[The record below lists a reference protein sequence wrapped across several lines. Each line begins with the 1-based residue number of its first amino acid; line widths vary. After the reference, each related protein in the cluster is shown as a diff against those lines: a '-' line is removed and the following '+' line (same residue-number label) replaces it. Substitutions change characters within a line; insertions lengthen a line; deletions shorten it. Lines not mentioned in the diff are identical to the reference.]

1 MEEKTFLDRII
12 AAISYLTFGFVG
24 AIWLIIN
31 AIRNKYVSQFLKY
44 HIYQSIFISFALYVV
59 SLILGML
66 IQILDVVPY
75 VQILV
80 RQLYFVFNT
89 PIFMNY
95 SIIQI
100 FVYTLCGYLIITS
113 AMGLYSY
120 VPWVSG
126 IISEIT
132 GRK

>member
-1 MEEKTFLDRII
+1 MEEKTPLDRII
-12 AAISYLTFGFVG
+12 ATLSYLTFGFVG
-24 AIWLIIN
+24 MIWWVVC
-31 AIRNKYVSQFLKY
+31 AIRNKYISPFLKY
-44 HIYQSIFISFALYVV
+44 HIIQSIFISFALYVV
-59 SLILGML
+59 SLVLGMA
-66 IQILDVVPY
+66 IEILDSVPY

-89 PIFMNY
+89 PVFMNY
-95 SIIQI
+95 SVIQI
-100 FVYTLCGYLIITS
+100 FVYTLWGYLAITS